1 MGGEMKILSCK
12 YIMFIIWRKKRIL
25 SIILS
30 SRLTTFNRIHIHES
44 ILENN
49 ITMMLCILVDS
60 Y

>member
-25 SIILS
+25 RILLS
-30 SRLTTFNRIHIHES
+30 SRLITFNIHES

-49 ITMMLCILVDS
+49 ITIILCILVDS